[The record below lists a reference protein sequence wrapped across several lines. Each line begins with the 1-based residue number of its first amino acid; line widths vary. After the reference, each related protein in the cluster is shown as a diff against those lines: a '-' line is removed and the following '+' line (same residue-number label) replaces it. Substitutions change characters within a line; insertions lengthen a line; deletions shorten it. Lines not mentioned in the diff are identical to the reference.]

1 MSTVD
6 QTCVIICQCFRW
18 PSRAAA
24 AHLRLTPICRGPIVV
39 SWLLPVCFSGSLISQ
54 EETWTSTSERS
65 SVGSQDRIKWSPL
78 LYRELL
84 LHLRKAAPLNQDYYF
99 WQCLSQE
106 GTFADLM
113 GPGLLYAAF
122 CMAPCHHFHSERK
135 KAAIGCCLKWISN
148 KRVVFKWSWMLP
160 IYFPQSHLCRR
171 RLICV
176 RAYLR

>member
-1 MSTVD
+1 MSSLEWSGSSILTWMNHLWWPHNYWHS
-6 QTCVIICQCFRW
+6 CQQWLEHVWVFVGA
-18 PSRAAA
+18 SDGRAERCCPPE
-24 AHLRLTPICRGPIVV
+24 AHPRLPGPIVV

-65 SVGSQDRIKWSPL
+65 SAGSQDRIKRSPL

-84 LHLRKAAPLNQDYYF
+84 LHLRKAAPLNRDYYF

-122 CMAPCHHFHSERK
+122 CMAPCHHFHRERK
-135 KAAIGCCLKWISN
+135 KQPRMLSKVN
-148 KRVVFKWSWMLP
+148 FK
-160 IYFPQSHLCRR
+160 QER
-171 RLICV
+171 CV
-176 RAYLR
+176 